1 MLSTDLL
8 KISAQEIVVFVSIL
22 SAMRLLQVSF
32 CLLVSDAHIP
42 HVRCQPQT
50 KVNVHCL
57 PETPN
62 CLNLPG

>member
-1 MLSTDLL
+1 MPSTDSL

-22 SAMRLLQVSF
+22 SAMQLLHVSF
-32 CLLVSDAHIP
+32 CLLVSVAHFP

-62 CLNLPG
+62 CLILPG